1 MSSGMT
7 GITKIRRNIL
17 HSLLFFEEKKK
28 ILQNHKMDKQIQKSS
43 YVSSN
48 KDIRI
53 MVDVYKS
60 NDK

>member
-28 ILQNHKMDKQIQKSS
+28 YFKIIKWI
-43 YVSSN
+43 N
-48 KDIRI
+48 K
-53 MVDVYKS
+53 YK
-60 NDK
+60 KAVMYQVIKT